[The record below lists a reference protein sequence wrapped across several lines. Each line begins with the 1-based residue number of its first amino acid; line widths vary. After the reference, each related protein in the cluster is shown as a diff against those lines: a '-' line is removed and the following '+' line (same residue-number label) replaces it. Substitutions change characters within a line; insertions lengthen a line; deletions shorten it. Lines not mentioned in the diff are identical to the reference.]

1 MMFGMPFSVASF
13 SPVAKLGYQALQEAY
28 KSYASIEDVNDNTKI
43 EDVSL
48 IVVDPQI
55 VQQYVNF
62 FDDKIDEIR
71 EGLKGSVNKI
81 ESHDLQCR
89 MQFGSE
95 NSKEAHKFL
104 AESWGLRETS
114 KKIWGYLSGKRVFLT
129 DGIAPYKLAV
139 ASKSGR
145 IDNGSNFF
153 ELDDVKRDLIMVFAD
168 LVTFLQVHTAS
179 SLDPK
184 KLSDAQTDAD
194 ISTMVN
200 KSGTVY
206 TFVSLDIVLLFIIT
220 NHLYSILNMTH
231 YLYQNGNLVYP
242 TLYAHIDHLNE
253 YITSIAIPLLE
264 QKQEQNL
271 QERSESFRNA
281 TSHLVSVLKE
291 SQNIHM
297 QKMSTMLSRIGDK
310 QVNEVSYMNAAPT
323 AGIASFLAKKSYSNI
338 ASSMGNVK
346 AFVTDVAEQ
355 KGHYD
360 QMQKVIAQ
368 NKAAIEASKQMIKEK
383 PNDKTL
389 KVFGGNFG
397 HTMLGGA
404 DLGGKFK
411 KAIPPFEVARLS
423 QSYFQSVL
431 YKVETSA
438 PTAMLKHIHESMPLM
453 NYYFDLVRPILRLMF
468 SYNDISL
475 NSSMLNTFIGSLYL
489 KMFTYYDAFF
499 TEVKD
504 KAAVDEKLN
513 GLMGKDYVNTAV
525 SITLEKV
532 AESEP
537 VKHKIVAISY
547 SDISLTTEKEIAQLL
562 FGSTQQKMPEMA
574 YLECIEIESLELRL
588 DVLFSKMKD
597 PEQIPI
603 VQAWVDKVLMI
614 KAIAAKQGAPLM
626 QAAIEVSEDAD
637 AKGFGDD
644 VAAILK
650 REKREEVYKHFA
662 ENADDLEKVIASC
675 FPLEMP
681 MLQFL
686 FRKRSAVSQSS
697 LAISGVTPFYL
708 LLDYSYSMVV
718 HSFVVHYARESMDKA
733 NQAIKKHLYVK
744 DEEKAKDTNIEKR
757 LEKLIQEYLKRYQK
771 CFSQKELDEIL
782 EGDPVNQVIKAIAA
796 SAKDAL
802 LPTMALILATMMSLF
817 ERLVLLDIG
826 KRSASSMIKQYGSMI
841 FHNEAFRGS
850 LKKLY
855 EDERSIAQVLEA
867 ITYQLL
873 PELEQYADTVNSHY
887 WLSGLKKVYNSVR
900 PQMMTLSDSLYKH
913 GQMAVDYLD
922 KASVYLKDG
931 QKVDIKQKAYLTLLS
946 NIHEFLKQQVQTVP
960 YNAKGEKF
968 EYDTFVQSAIIKR
981 DQITEDVDKQ
991 KRALL
996 DKVSEYSKSKAYPLE
1011 TKMFFYSMLRG
1022 GGWSLFSTH
1031 PIPSDEFLLSS
1042 VDSAQLM
1049 YSFLDDTHQTLL
1061 SKQEQS
1067 FPVPSEM
1074 FLDLNQQFI
1083 KKYQS
1088 DSTLDWCLLEASHH
1102 ARKGSYEVQDFDKVI
1117 IWLHFLPEDQNP
1129 LRESLQTQIAQ
1140 VSQLFNSFKSY
1151 QVLDKKAIVAALLYA
1166 SLENGFYYKSHPLSL
1181 SLTAI
1186 DDKGQYYDDILNHFI
1201 QHFRYDDAE
1210 MPGAMY
1216 FLIYILYLLCQ
1227 NKVSA
1232 SDFVDS
1238 MKKAISSHQHKL
1250 SDHEQKSLLAIAEDS
1265 AFDLELIS
1273 QQIEL
1278 MVANI
1283 QNSVHQAFIKLKNKL
1298 EDPELQQRMQQQIQK
1313 VSAKSVRRL
1322 KDQLYNSQIYTR
1334 SLQVFKILEKEKVTT
1349 QDSKS
1354 GEMGSM
1360 RHASFFKFVNNE
1372 KKDQSPSKFVTKG
1385 NFQWN
1390 TMRFGEEKYVPVQ
1403 RIKVS
1408 DIMGSNLTNP
1418 QIKAWD
1424 ARLYIALS
1432 MLSMPAVYVLIKQE
1446 ADRLLDL
1453 ISLSEMALPK
1463 KTLPEHTSAITL
1475 AIAMVMMAYVAK
1487 SSYVFD
1493 AKSDI
1498 NASTLSE
1505 RLCDIKDYRFKEFC
1519 MLYTEYDDLYI
1530 KSYQEYV
1537 TSEDV
1542 DIFDDSK
1549 SSRATKVNHLE
1560 AMRRLIDQDSFER
1573 FAQSKGA
1580 DVFMLRRS
1588 KTMMESGLQSLLTG
1602 KAVMTVSDQWRE
1614 EWKNVD
1620 LYDEQALIRLY
1631 DDSDWM
1637 SKADPKL
1644 RIKKLQAY
1652 VADFEKALKQ

>member
-13 SPVAKLGYQALQEAY
+13 SPVAKLGYQVLQEAY
-28 KSYASIEDVNDNTKI
+28 KSYASIEDVNDNTKV

-62 FDDKIDEIR
+62 FDDKIGEIR

-114 KKIWGYLSGKRVFLT
+114 KKIWGYLSGKRLFLT

-220 NHLYSILNMTH
+220 NHLYNILNMTH

-297 QKMSTMLSRIGDK
+297 QKMSTMLSSIGDK

-323 AGIASFLAKKSYSNI
+323 SGIASFLAKKSYSNI

-453 NYYFDLVRPILRLMF
+453 NYYFDLVRSILRLMF

-504 KAAVDEKLN
+504 KTAVDEKLN

-532 AESEP
+532 AELDP

-547 SDISLTTEKEIAQLL
+547 SDINLTTEKEIAQLL

-614 KAIAAKQGAPLM
+614 KAIAAKQNTPLT
-626 QAAIEVSEDAD
+626 QAAIEIPEDAD

-644 VAAILK
+644 VAALLK

-733 NQAIKKHLYVK
+733 NQAIKKHLCVSEKEPK
-744 DEEKAKDTNIEKR
+744 DKKIEQR

-771 CFSQKELDEIL
+771 CFSQEEFDELVGNPINKVVE
-782 EGDPVNQVIKAIAA
+782 AIAA

-802 LPTMALILATMMSLF
+802 LPTMSLILATMMSLF

-968 EYDTFVQSAIIKR
+968 EYDTFVQSAIIKN
-981 DQITEDVDKQ
+981 DQIQASVKEQ
-991 KRALL
+991 KLALL
-996 DKVSEYSKSKAYPLE
+996 KKVSDYSELKQYPLE

-1042 VDSAQLM
+1042 VDSQL
-1049 YSFLDDTHQTLL
+1049 LLL
-1061 SKQEQS
+1061 SLLKDTDQIVVDATPPRLPAPVPLFRDLQEQIVTS
-1067 FPVPSEM
+1067 
-1074 FLDLNQQFI
+1074 
-1083 KKYQS
+1083 YQHNN
-1088 DSTLDWCLLEASHH
+1088 TLDWCFLDLAHQGRRNGQYKLGVINQLVVLL
-1102 ARKGSYEVQDFDKVI
+1102 Q
-1117 IWLHFLPEDQNP
+1117 FLPEDKNP
-1129 LRESLQTQIAQ
+1129 LRVSLLTQINLVQ
-1140 VSQLFNSFKSY
+1140 QLMLSLKSYEVAEKRKAVAAMLMSCLYFKRDYDLVQPFKEAVLAADDSGSALDLMLDSFAHSCRYDLSSMPGTMYFILFSLDQFMSLESSTLRKLFKLKVQSCGFLNQGRKDFLNSFIESEMATNIPLLKNQIDLTVSAI
-1151 QVLDKKAIVAALLYA
+1151 QCDIHKAFIRIKAI
-1166 SLENGFYYKSHPLSL
+1166 LSQDKDEME
-1181 SLTAI
+1181 AI
-1186 DDKGQYYDDILNHFI
+1186 KNNIT
-1201 QHFRYDDAE
+1201 
-1210 MPGAMY
+1210 
-1216 FLIYILYLLCQ
+1216 
-1227 NKVSA
+1227 KVSKA
-1232 SDFVDS
+1232 SIKNIKDRVYT
-1238 MKKAISSHQHKL
+1238 
-1250 SDHEQKSLLAIAEDS
+1250 SDLYQKS
-1265 AFDLELIS
+1265 
-1273 QQIEL
+1273 
-1278 MVANI
+1278 
-1283 QNSVHQAFIKLKNKL
+1283 
-1298 EDPELQQRMQQQIQK
+1298 R
-1313 VSAKSVRRL
+1313 
-1322 KDQLYNSQIYTR
+1322 
-1334 SLQVFKILEKEKVTT
+1334 QVFWILKSLGAAGIE
-1349 QDSKS
+1349 SKT
-1354 GEMGSM
+1354 GKFKNT
-1360 RHASFFKFVNNE
+1360 RVASFFEFVKKEPNQVPVSFVSANNFMWSE
-1372 KKDQSPSKFVTKG
+1372 DAFD
-1385 NFQWN
+1385 
-1390 TMRFGEEKYVPVQ
+1390 EEEYVPIN
-1403 RIKVS
+1403 RIKASHICDKTILKDDYLSPIS
-1408 DIMGSNLTNP
+1408 D
-1418 QIKAWD
+1418 
-1424 ARLYIALS
+1424 ALAQ
-1432 MLSMPAVYVLIKQE
+1432 LAYPAVYALIRREVNK
-1446 ADRLLDL
+1446 LLNLVDYQKGT
-1453 ISLSEMALPK
+1453 K
-1463 KTLPEHTSAITL
+1463 KLKLPEENCSTAL
-1475 AIAMVMMAYVAK
+1475 AVFLVMMSYIAK
-1487 SSYVFD
+1487 VSYVFNARGEAD
-1493 AKSDI
+1493 AGRIITTID
-1498 NASTLSE
+1498 
-1505 RLCDIKDYRFKEFC
+1505 RLNLYEFESFF
-1519 MLYTEYDDLYI
+1519 MIYTEYDELYRDLYNS
-1530 KSYQEYV
+1530 KAQAVSDGNMVQP
-1537 TSEDV
+1537 
-1542 DIFDDSK
+1542 FDDLNSFTTDRDQHFQLLK
-1549 SSRATKVNHLE
+1549 
-1560 AMRRLIDQDSFER
+1560 RLIDEQSFKAQKSQKIDQLYCRNDSY
-1573 FAQSKGA
+1573 
-1580 DVFMLRRS
+1580 
-1588 KTMMESGLQSLLTG
+1588 
-1602 KAVMTVSDQWRE
+1602 TVSQKQSDGAVVMDVDSKWWV

-1637 SKADPKL
+1637 SKQSTDL
-1644 RIKKLQAY
+1644 RIKKLKAY
-1652 VADFEKALKQ
+1652 VTDFEAALKR

>member
-13 SPVAKLGYQALQEAY
+13 SPVAKLGYQVLQEAY
-28 KSYASIEDVNDNTKI
+28 KSYASIEDVNDNTKV

-62 FDDKIDEIR
+62 FDDKIGEIR

-184 KLSDAQTDAD
+184 KLSDVQTDAD

-220 NHLYSILNMTH
+220 NHLYNILNMTH

-310 QVNEVSYMNAAPT
+310 QVDEVSYMNAAPT

-453 NYYFDLVRPILRLMF
+453 NYYFDLVRSILRLMF

-504 KAAVDEKLN
+504 KTAVDEKLN

-532 AESEP
+532 AELDP

-547 SDISLTTEKEIAQLL
+547 SDINLTTEKEIAQLL

-603 VQAWVDKVLMI
+603 VQAWIDKVLMI
-614 KAIAAKQGAPLM
+614 KAIAAKQSTPLT
-626 QAAIEVSEDAD
+626 QAAIEVPEDAD

-650 REKREEVYKHFA
+650 REKHEEVYKHFA

-708 LLDYSYSMVV
+708 LLDYSYSMIV
-718 HSFVVHYARESMDKA
+718 HSFVVHYARESMEKA

-744 DEEKAKDTNIEKR
+744 DEVKAEDKKIEQR

-771 CFSQKELDEIL
+771 CFSQKELGGIL
-782 EGDPVNQVIKAIAA
+782 KDGSVNQVIKAIAA

-968 EYDTFVQSAIIKR
+968 EYDTFVQSAIIKN
-981 DQITEDVDKQ
+981 DQIQASVKEQ
-991 KRALL
+991 KLALL
-996 DKVSEYSKSKAYPLE
+996 KKVSDYSELKQYPLE

-1042 VDSAQLM
+1042 VDSELLM
-1049 YSFLDDTHQTLL
+1049 YSFLDDKYQKTLSE
-1061 SKQEQS
+1061 SKITYD
-1067 FPVPSEM
+1067 VPREM
-1074 FLDLNQQFI
+1074 FADLNNQII
-1083 KKYQS
+1083 KGYQ
-1088 DSTLDWCLLEASHH
+1088 LNNVMDWCLLEAVHH
-1102 ARKGSYEVQDFDKVI
+1102 GRRGRTEVSDFEKSI
-1117 IWLHFLPEDQNP
+1117 IWLQFLPEDKNP
-1129 LRESLQTQIAQ
+1129 LRVSLLKQIEIIQ
-1140 VSQLFNSFKSY
+1140 QLFLSFKHY
-1151 QVLDKKAIVAALLYA
+1151 DKTQKKTITAALLYA
-1166 SLENGFYYKSHPLSL
+1166 ILQNDELYKNIQPLAGVQLDTDSDAQYNL
-1181 SLTAI
+1181 I
-1186 DDKGQYYDDILNHFI
+1186 FDKVMGAFEYD
-1201 QHFRYDDAE
+1201 QAS
-1210 MPGAMY
+1210 MPATMY
-1216 FLIYILYLLCQ
+1216 FIVCTLYSLISFEVEDS
-1227 NKVSA
+1227 NFK
-1232 SDFVDS
+1232 SDF
-1238 MKKAISSHQHKL
+1238 AKL
-1250 SDHEQKSLLAIAEDS
+1250 IQANKTWLTDDEQASLVYVSKDCDFSTLV
-1265 AFDLELIS
+1265 FIS

-1278 MVANI
+1278 SIASI
-1283 QNSVHQAFIKLKNKL
+1283 QKIIHQAFYDFKTLFENEKLKQSLVENIK
-1298 EDPELQQRMQQQIQK
+1298 K
-1313 VSAKSVRRL
+1313 VAQGSVKRL
-1322 KDQLYNSQIYTR
+1322 KDHLYDS
-1334 SLQVFKILEKEKVTT
+1334 SLYLQSRRVFCILKAQGATTEK
-1349 QDSKS
+1349 SKS
-1354 GEMGSM
+1354 GEMGTK
-1360 RHASFFKFVNNE
+1360 RHASFFEFV
-1372 KKDQSPSKFVTKG
+1372 KKDPTSKLTAPQFVTAG
-1385 NFQWN
+1385 NFNWS
-1390 TMRFGEEKYVPVQ
+1390 TERFVKEDYVPRS

-1408 DIMGSNLTNP
+1408 DIMKCNFVNP
-1418 QIKAWD
+1418 QDSRSIISD
-1424 ARLYIALS
+1424 RYDIAFS
-1432 MLSMPAVYVLIKQE
+1432 MLSYPAVYALIKRE
-1446 ADRLLDL
+1446 VNKLLEL
-1453 ISLSEMALPK
+1453 IDPQQPTV
-1463 KTLPEHTSAITL
+1463 KTLPVHTSAITL
-1475 AIAMVMMAYVAK
+1475 AVTIVMMSYVAK

-1493 AKSDI
+1493 TITEVDAD
-1498 NASTLSE
+1498 TLSQKI
-1505 RLCDIKDYRFKEFC
+1505 LTLKGFLPQEFC
-1519 MLYTEYDDLYI
+1519 ILYTEYEEIYSRFIECTHEDDTLV
-1530 KSYQEYV
+1530 KFQDSDTMTKDKEAHLRAMQRLMDDGCF
-1537 TSEDV
+1537 TTLKNKGEDV
-1542 DIFDDSK
+1542 FSENGKYGNCYDSP
-1549 SSRATKVNHLE
+1549 V
-1560 AMRRLIDQDSFER
+1560 
-1573 FAQSKGA
+1573 
-1580 DVFMLRRS
+1580 
-1588 KTMMESGLQSLLTG
+1588 TG
-1602 KAVMTVSDQWRE
+1602 MGKNSNWKK
-1614 EWKNVD
+1614 EWELVD
-1620 LYDEQALIRLY
+1620 LYNEQALIRLY
-1631 DDSDWM
+1631 DDSAWM
-1637 SKADPKL
+1637 LEANPKL

-1652 VADFEKALKQ
+1652 VKAFEQALS